1 LTKPT
6 NNYLHLIR
14 VDVTILTVEEAN
26 HFFLLSKL
34 IVVVRHLYRQNIKQ
48 ERLVCNVQIYVQQSK
63 YYSFP
68 QGSLF
73 ALFIQSAGIDLSAE

>member
-1 LTKPT
+1 
-6 NNYLHLIR
+6 
-14 VDVTILTVEEAN
+14 
-26 HFFLLSKL
+26 
-34 IVVVRHLYRQNIKQ
+34 
-48 ERLVCNVQIYVQQSK
+48 VQIYVQQSK